1 MIIDVHRG
9 SVSRASSA
17 RASSKS
23 DVTECC
29 LHCRARVGVGR
40 REFLIAAIDAQTQTG
55 GGARAALLGKRASRT
70 AASVFD
76 PGNFQD
82 AVKFSFPLLLQIL
95 RLRVGV
101 DALQNF

>member
-76 PGNFQD
+76 RNFQD